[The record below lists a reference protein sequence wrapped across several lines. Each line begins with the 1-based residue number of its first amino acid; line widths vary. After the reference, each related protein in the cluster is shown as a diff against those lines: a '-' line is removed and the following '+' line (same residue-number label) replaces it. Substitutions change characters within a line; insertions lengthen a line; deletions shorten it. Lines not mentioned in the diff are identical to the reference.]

1 MYMRVT
7 TFKVAPERV
16 PELAAKVA
24 DMRRLAT
31 VIPGLVQTHIAWRE
45 DGQGTVVGV
54 YESRERAEAAVGR
67 IQAMW
72 GVMAALVSGAPRVD
86 AYDTVERLQGP
97 AGKG

>member
-24 DMRRLAT
+24 DMKRLAKA
-31 VIPGLVQTHIAWRE
+31 IPGLVQSHVAWRE
-45 DGQGTVVGV
+45 DGQGTVIGI
-54 YESRERAEAAVGR
+54 YESRERAQAAMGR

-72 GVMAALVSGAPRVD
+72 GAMASVVSGAPRVD
-86 AYDTVERLQGP
+86 AYDSVERVAPP
-97 AGKG
+97 AET